1 MIPTDVEALLAQTR
15 EKHPSARVTQVTRVT
30 PSGISSNH
38 AGQEPLAAVTHAD
51 PLQGNT
57 GNTPV
62 TGAPDAEAVTPVTQ
76 RPLALGNR
84 RIVPQGIAT
93 VRVSNAVT
101 QVTQVTLQQEERAT
115 PQDSSMLHDRASY
128 SLQGQTSEIPQTA
141 PCMES
146 WRCYCCANSRRWRS
160 RYGVL
165 ICGTCH
171 PPADVALVVGWVGEE
186 R

>member
-1 MIPTDVEALLAQTR
+1 MIPIDVDALLAKTR
-15 EKHPSARVTQVTRVT
+15 REDPCSGVTRVTRVT
-30 PSGISSNH
+30 PSGIPSNH
-38 AGQEPLAAVTHAD
+38 AGQETLTAVTQAD
-51 PLQGNT
+51 PPKGST
-57 GNTPV
+57 GNTLV
-62 TGAPDAEAVTPVTQ
+62 VGAPDDEAVTLVTQ
-76 RPLALGNR
+76 RPLALGNS

-171 PPADVALVVGWVGEE
+171 PPADAALVAGWEDA
-186 R
+186 